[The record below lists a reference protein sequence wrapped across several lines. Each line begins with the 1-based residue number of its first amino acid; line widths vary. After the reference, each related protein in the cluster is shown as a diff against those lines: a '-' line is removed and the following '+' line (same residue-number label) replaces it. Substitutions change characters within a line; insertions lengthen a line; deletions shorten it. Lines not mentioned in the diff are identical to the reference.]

1 MVKSLLIGGIAL
13 SAISAAPLV
22 ASAQT
27 YGYNAPYNSACERQN
42 QDNKTAGTVIGAIV
56 GAAAGGA
63 IGNNVGDNDSR
74 WHYNSYG
81 RHGRW
86 GRHGRHGY
94 WDKGNNDGE
103 VVAGA
108 LLGAIVGGMAGNA
121 MASNSA
127 TPCQTAT
134 PYGGSFRADYGA
146 YPYLAQEYSG
156 GSIPQTTQGLY
167 GGPQD
172 LRTHPGRTASPAPVS
187 YPSYPSYPE
196 TPAPR
201 ASAPAPQPQG
211 PQPEECRTV
220 WREVT
225 LPDGQVVRD
234 PATACREGYNGE
246 WEIVGED
253 DLYGG
258 Y

>member
-13 SAISAAPLV
+13 SALSAAPLA

-63 IGNNVGDNDSR
+63 IGNNIGDNDSR
-74 WHYNSYG
+74 WHYNRYG
-81 RHGRW
+81 RHGRY
-86 GRHGRHGY
+86 GY

-108 LLGAIVGGMAGNA
+108 LLGAIVGGVAGNA
-121 MASNSA
+121 MASSSS
-127 TPCQTAT
+127 TPCQVAT
-134 PYGGSFRADYGA
+134 PYGGSYRADYGA
-146 YPYLAQEYSG
+146 YPYIASEYSG
-156 GSIPQTTQGLY
+156 SSIPQTTEGLY
-167 GGPQD
+167 GRPQD
-172 LRTHPGRTASPAPVS
+172 LRTHPRATAPAPAS
-187 YPSYPSYPE
+187 YPSSYPSYPE

-201 ASAPAPQPQG
+201 ASAPAPA

-220 WREVT
+220 WREVE
-225 LPDGQVVRD
+225 LPDGQVIRD

-246 WEIVGED
+246 WEIIDED
-253 DLYGG
+253 ELYGG

>member
-13 SAISAAPLV
+13 AAMAATPLA
-22 ASAQT
+22 ASAQA
-27 YGYNAPYNSACERQN
+27 YGYGTPYNSACERQN
-42 QDNKTAGTVIGAIV
+42 QDKKAAGTVIGAIV

-74 WHYNSYG
+74 WHYNRY
-81 RHGRW
+81 

-94 WDKGNNDGE
+94 WDKGDNDGE
-103 VVAGA
+103 VIAGA

-121 MASNSA
+121 MASDGA
-127 TPCQTAT
+127 APCQTAT

-146 YPYLAQEYSG
+146 YPYIASDYSG

-172 LRTHPGRTASPAPVS
+172 LRTHPGSATPAPAS
-187 YPSYPSYPE
+187 YPTYPNYPAN
-196 TPAPR
+196 PAPR
-201 ASAPAPQPQG
+201 ASSPSPV

-225 LPDGQVVRD
+225 LPDGQVIRD

-246 WEIVGED
+246 WEIIGED
-253 DLYGG
+253 ELYGG

>member
-13 SAISAAPLV
+13 SAISAAPLA

-86 GRHGRHGY
+86 GRHGRHAY

-108 LLGAIVGGMAGNA
+108 KSTGLELKTLARQCDLGV
-121 MASNSA
+121 
-127 TPCQTAT
+127 P
-134 PYGGSFRADYGA
+134 
-146 YPYLAQEYSG
+146 
-156 GSIPQTTQGLY
+156 
-167 GGPQD
+167 
-172 LRTHPGRTASPAPVS
+172 LRISRGSPAVCVTS
-187 YPSYPSYPE
+187 
-196 TPAPR
+196 R
-201 ASAPAPQPQG
+201 AY
-211 PQPEECRTV
+211 RV
-220 WREVT
+220 F
-225 LPDGQVVRD
+225 
-234 PATACREGYNGE
+234 
-246 WEIVGED
+246 
-253 DLYGG
+253 
-258 Y
+258 

>member
-13 SAISAAPLV
+13 TAMVAAPLA
-22 ASAQT
+22 ASAQA
-27 YGYNAPYNSACERQN
+27 YGYGTPYNSACERQN
-42 QDNKTAGTVIGAIV
+42 KDNKTAGTVIGAIV

-81 RHGRW
+81 RHGRF
-86 GRHGRHGY
+86 GY

-108 LLGAIVGGMAGNA
+108 LLGAIFGGVAGNA

-146 YPYLAQEYSG
+146 YPYVSSQYSG
-156 GSIPQTTQGLY
+156 SSIPQTTQGLY

-172 LRTHPGRTASPAPVS
+172 LRSHPGRTATPAPVS
-187 YPSYPSYPE
+187 YPAYPSYPE

-201 ASAPAPQPQG
+201 ASAPD

-234 PATACREGYNGE
+234 PATACREGYNGA

-253 DLYGG
+253 ELYGG

>member
-13 SAISAAPLV
+13 TAMAAAPLA
-22 ASAQT
+22 ASAQA
-27 YGYNAPYNSACERQN
+27 YGSYGAPYNSACERQT

-74 WHYNSYG
+74 WHYNRY
-81 RHGRW
+81 

-121 MASNSA
+121 MASNSS

-146 YPYLAQEYSG
+146 YPYIAQEYSG

-172 LRTHPGRTASPAPVS
+172 LRTHPRSVEPAPAS
-187 YPSYPSYPE
+187 YPAYPSYPE

-201 ASAPAPQPQG
+201 ASAPAPAPQV
-211 PQPEECRTV
+211 EECRTV
-220 WREVT
+220 WREVK
-225 LPDGQVVRD
+225 LPDGQVIRD

-253 DLYGG
+253 ELYGG

>member
-13 SAISAAPLV
+13 AAITAAPLV
-22 ASAQT
+22 ASAQA
-27 YGYNAPYNSACERQN
+27 YGYGTPYNSACESQN
-42 QDNKTAGTVIGAIV
+42 RDNKTAGTVIGAIV

-74 WHYNSYG
+74 WHYNRYDRRGRYG
-81 RHGRW
+81 RHGR
-86 GRHGRHGY
+86 RGY

-121 MASNSA
+121 MASSNA
-127 TPCQTAT
+127 TPCQVAT
-134 PYGGSFRADYGA
+134 PNGGSYRADYGA
-146 YPYLAQEYSG
+146 YPYIASEYSG
-156 GSIPQTTQGLY
+156 GSIPQTTEGLY
-167 GGPQD
+167 GRPQD
-172 LRTHPGRTASPAPVS
+172 LRTHPRATAPAPAS
-187 YPSYPSYPE
+187 YPSSYPGYPE

-201 ASAPAPQPQG
+201 ASAPA

-225 LPDGQVVRD
+225 LPDGQVIRD
-234 PATACREGYNGE
+234 PATACREGYDGE
-246 WEIVGED
+246 WEIIDED
-253 DLYGG
+253 ELYGG

>member
-13 SAISAAPLV
+13 AAMAAAPLA
-22 ASAQT
+22 ASAQS
-27 YGYNAPYNSACERQN
+27 YGYNAPYNSACAQQN
-42 QDNKTAGTVIGAIV
+42 RDNKTAGTVIGAIV

-74 WHYNSYG
+74 WHYNRYG
-81 RHGRW
+81 WHGR
-86 GRHGRHGY
+86 RGY

-108 LLGAIVGGMAGNA
+108 LLGAIVGGVAGNA
-121 MASNSA
+121 MASNSS
-127 TPCQTAT
+127 TPCQVAT
-134 PYGGSFRADYGA
+134 PYGGSYRADYGA
-146 YPYLAQEYSG
+146 YPYIAQQYSG
-156 GSIPQTTQGLY
+156 GSIPQSTQGLY

-172 LRTHPGRTASPAPVS
+172 LRTHPGAATPAPSSYPAS
-187 YPSYPSYPE
+187 YPSRPSYPA

-201 ASAPAPQPQG
+201 AYTPEPAPQV
-211 PQPEECRTV
+211 EECRTV
-220 WREVT
+220 WREVE
-225 LPDGQVVRD
+225 LPDGQVIRD

-246 WEIVGED
+246 WEIVDED
-253 DLYGG
+253 ELYGG